1 MPGAV
6 LLLSEMQYYFYRKC
20 STTSIGNAVLLHP
33 PMQYYF
39 CGERN
44 CKTGRTPHA
53 GAQARAGSEGM
64 RSCALCGQK
73 SSPDAGESPLEPR
86 IIQKCLPESPLGPVL
101 QIVWPRRL
109 PCLGEGGRLSWAD
122 SPCNSCNTPW
132 TLSLPWQFPWTCCQ
146 VHGRKEREEA
156 FAARFDFNTIRM
168 PEFVE
173 RAKLNASFLC
183 PCELFGLIL

>member
-6 LLLSEMQYYFYRKC
+6 LLRPPVQYYFVRRC

-44 CKTGRTPHA
+44 CKTERAPHA

-64 RSCALCGQK
+64 RSCALCGRR
-73 SSPDAGESPLEPR
+73 SSPDAGESPFEPR
-86 IIQKCLPESPLGPVL
+86 IIQKCLLESPFGPVL
-101 QIVWPRRL
+101 QIVRPGQF

-122 SPCNSCNTPW
+122 SPCHSCKAPGLSPCHGNSLGRAVKSMGERSGKKRLLRILTSTP
-132 TLSLPWQFPWTCCQ
+132 
-146 VHGRKEREEA
+146 
-156 FAARFDFNTIRM
+156 
-168 PEFVE
+168 
-173 RAKLNASFLC
+173 
-183 PCELFGLIL
+183 